1 MRSAVRS
8 RLSPPKQKSHSVRNG
23 FCFAGNEWR
32 EKPAVRPQAFCHRKM
47 AAAQSAAA
55 FGCAKRKCAG
65 ARRWRSR
72 RSTGRILRRENA
84 AFLRGTRKNQKK
96 IRPARSKRSLRS
108 IPLIRPFPF
117 PIITC
122 IPARRMALS
131 DGFNRRAGHAGI
143 FLQAER
149 VHCPQ
154 RGLGVG
160 QTAHRQCGHLRHGLR
175 AACAAGSGCPC
186 RALAADASSAEK
198 ALTAFCRGA
207 RGQLSWDG
215 NKRTGLMPANKIL
228 LYRLMVASPL
238 H

>member
-1 MRSAVRS
+1 MA
-8 RLSPPKQKSHSVRNG
+8 

-108 IPLIRPFPF
+108 IPLVRPPPF

-198 ALTAFCRGA
+198 ALTAFCRGGTRA
-207 RGQLSWDG
+207 TVLGRQQAHRSDAGKQDSAIPTYG
-215 NKRTGLMPANKIL
+215 CVGLQ
-228 LYRLMVASPL
+228 RDTT
-238 H
+238 

>member
-1 MRSAVRS
+1 MA
-8 RLSPPKQKSHSVRNG
+8 

-84 AFLRGTRKNQKK
+84 AFLRVPRKNQKK

-186 RALAADASSAEK
+186 RAGRGCFVRGKGADGLLPGGRAGSSP
-198 ALTAFCRGA
+198 G
-207 RGQLSWDG
+207 DG

-228 LYRLMVASPL
+228 LYRLMVFSPL